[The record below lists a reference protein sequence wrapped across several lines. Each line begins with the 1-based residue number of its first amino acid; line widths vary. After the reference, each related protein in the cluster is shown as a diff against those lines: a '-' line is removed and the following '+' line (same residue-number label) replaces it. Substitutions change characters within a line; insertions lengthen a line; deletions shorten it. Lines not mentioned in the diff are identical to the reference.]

1 MVYPYQDPDTRPTAR
16 AAARGGA
23 ASGRSGDPEQEGGF
37 DMSPAAESGRPLRIA
52 IIGAGPGGLCMGLRL
67 KQAGFEDFVIL
78 DKAEGVGGT
87 WFHNRY
93 PGCAVDLPSFLY
105 SFSFEKKY
113 DWPRP
118 YAPQSE
124 LLAYMEG
131 VAEKYGLLPHC
142 RLGQGVSRVV
152 WQEDDARWRITMDS
166 GETREAEIV
175 VSAVGMFND
184 LVYPDIEGRDAF
196 EGNAFHSARWD
207 WDVDLA
213 GKRIAVIGSAASAVQ
228 IVPEIVKSARQ
239 VHLFQR
245 TANWVLPKEDVP
257 YTPEQLEAFRRD
269 PALLD
274 AQRDETY
281 RRIDEGMTFEDQAQL
296 AEMERLGLQALE
308 QVEDPAVR
316 EKLRPQHPYGCK
328 RPLLS
333 NEFYPAFNRPN
344 LELVTEPIER
354 ITKTGVRTADGRERE
369 VDLIVYAT
377 GFSATKYLSA
387 LDVTGRA
394 GRHIDDAWHDG
405 ANAYL
410 GITTAGFPNLFMLYG
425 PNTNNGSI
433 LEMIEHQTSHVL
445 RHVQRIAQEGLA
457 WVDVKPEAQA
467 AYNEKVQ
474 AAIAEIPVWN
484 HAVNGYYRSASGRV
498 VTQWPFSMT
507 DFKNMTE
514 KLDLEA
520 FEVG

>member
-1 MVYPYQDPDTRPTAR
+1 MSSQPESTRPL
-16 AAARGGA
+16 
-23 ASGRSGDPEQEGGF
+23 Q
-37 DMSPAAESGRPLRIA
+37 IA
-52 IIGAGPGGLCMGLRL
+52 IIGAGPGGLCMGIRL
-67 KQAGFEDFVIL
+67 KEAGFDDFVIL
-78 DKAEGVGGT
+78 EKAEGVGGT

-93 PGCAVDLPSFLY
+93 PGCAVDLPSYFY

-142 RLGQGVSRVV
+142 RFGQEVSRAV
-152 WQEDDARWRITMDS
+152 WKEKAARWSLEMAS
-166 GETREAEIV
+166 GETVEADVV

-184 LVYPDIEGRDAF
+184 LVYPDIDGRDDF
-196 EGNAFHSARWD
+196 EGPAFHSARWD
-207 WDVDLA
+207 WSQSLE
-213 GKRIAVIGSAASAVQ
+213 GKRIGVIGSAASAVQ
-228 IVPEIVKSARQ
+228 IVPEIVKVAGQ

-245 TANWVLPKEDVP
+245 TANWVLPKEDEP
-257 YTPEQLEAFRRD
+257 YSAEELEEFRRN
-269 PALLD
+269 PAALD
-274 AQRDETY
+274 AKRDEMFQTV
-281 RRIDEGMTFEDQAQL
+281 DEGMTFKDVEQL
-296 AEMERLGLQALE
+296 KKLE
-308 QVEDPAVR
+308 GVGDEVLRQVEDPVVR

-354 ITKTGVRTADGRERE
+354 ITRDGIRTTDGRERK
-369 VDLIVYAT
+369 VDLIVFAT

-387 LDVTGRA
+387 LDVRGRD
-394 GRHIDDAWHDG
+394 GQHIDDAWHDG

-433 LEMIEHQTSHVL
+433 LEMIEHQTNHVL
-445 RHVQRIAQEGLA
+445 AHVERIAREDLA

-484 HAVNGYYRSASGRV
+484 HEVNGYYRSASGRV

-507 DFKNMTE
+507 EFKQMTE
-514 KLDLEA
+514 KLDPEA
-520 FEVG
+520 YEVGRR

>member
-1 MVYPYQDPDTRPTAR
+1 MPSASDFTR
-16 AAARGGA
+16 
-23 ASGRSGDPEQEGGF
+23 S
-37 DMSPAAESGRPLRIA
+37 LRIA
-52 IIGAGPGGLCMGLRL
+52 IIGAGPGGLCMGIRL
-67 KQAGFEDFVIL
+67 EQAGFEDFVIL

-87 WFHNRY
+87 WLHNRY

-131 VAEKYGLLPHC
+131 VAEKYELLPHC
-142 RLGQGVSRVV
+142 RFGHAVSRVV
-152 WQEDDARWRITMDS
+152 WQEGPSCWRLELDTGVS
-166 GETREAEIV
+166 QEADIV

-184 LVYPDIEGRDAF
+184 LVLPEIEGRDGF
-196 EGNAFHSARWD
+196 EGVAFHSARWR
-207 WDVDLA
+207 WDMPLE
-213 GKRIAVIGSAASAVQ
+213 GKRIGVIGSAASAVQ
-228 IVPEIVKSARQ
+228 IIPEIVKVADQ

-245 TANWVLPKEDVP
+245 TANWVLPKPDEP
-257 YTPEQLEAFRRD
+257 YTAEQLDAFRRD
-269 PALLD
+269 PSLLD
-274 AQRDETY
+274 AQRNEVY
-281 RRIDEGMTFEDQAQL
+281 RAIDEGMTFSDRAQL
-296 AEMERLGLQALE
+296 AEMERIGLEALE
-308 QVEDPAVR
+308 RVEDPIVR

-333 NEFYPAFNRPN
+333 NEFYPAFNQPN
-344 LELVTEPIER
+344 LELVTDPIER

-369 VDLIVYAT
+369 VDLIVFAT

-387 LDVTGRA
+387 LDVTGRG

-433 LEMIEHQTSHVL
+433 LEMIEHQTRHVL
-445 RHVQRIAQEGLA
+445 LHVERITREGLS
-457 WVDVKPEAQA
+457 WVDVKPEAQD
-467 AYNEKVQ
+467 AYNEKIQ
-474 AAIAEIPVWN
+474 AAISKIAVWN
-484 HAVNGYYRSASGRV
+484 HEVNGYYRSASGRV

-507 DFKNMTE
+507 DFKKMTE
-514 KLDLEA
+514 KIDDEA
-520 FEVG
+520 FVVE